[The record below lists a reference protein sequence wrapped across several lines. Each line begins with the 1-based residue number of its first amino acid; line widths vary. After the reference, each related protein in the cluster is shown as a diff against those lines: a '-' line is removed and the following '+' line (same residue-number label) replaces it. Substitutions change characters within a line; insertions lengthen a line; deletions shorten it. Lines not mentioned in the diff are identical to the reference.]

1 MQKEFFVFISILS
14 LLLVFPL
21 VSANRGSMTIG
32 PRDVRL
38 EESGQNAIVAWNGN
52 EEIIILS
59 TDMKSSESTLV
70 LELIP
75 LPSNPTK
82 VEEGSSESFTKLVEI
97 VNRKAGEMREMVL
110 GPGIQKG
117 EVTGVEIT
125 FHEKIGPH
133 DVTIVKV
140 NDLDYFIN
148 WVKDFSTNQDF
159 EYTEIPSNFKT
170 TISNYLDRNIDHFV
184 FDVIETNE
192 SSQTVNPLIYRFESD
207 YLYYPIEITSTSDV
221 GWSSSRINVF
231 LIAKGIIDQTVIFN
245 SGLFPRT
252 GFGEYNIKLTRDEL
266 REISPELEDLFKSDP
281 FVMNA
286 QYFGPL
292 NTLEKDLIVYQ
303 EDISQPPVDYTD
315 LFTTVFFAIAVLL
328 IVIVIYKIFRY

>member
-1 MQKEFFVFISILS
+1 MRKEFFIVLAIF
-14 LLLVFPL
+14 LLVPSL
-21 VSANRGSMTIG
+21 VSANRGSMIIG
-32 PRDVRL
+32 PGDVQL
-38 EESGQNAIVAWNGN
+38 EEAGQNAIVAWNGN

-59 TDMKSSESTLV
+59 TDMRSSESVLV

-97 VNRKAGEMREMVL
+97 MNRKAGEMREKTL
-110 GPGIQKG
+110 APGTRRA
-117 EVTGVEIT
+117 EVPGVEIT
-125 FHEKIGPH
+125 FHKKIGAH

-148 WVKDFSTNQDF
+148 WVKDFSTNRGF
-159 EYTEIPSNFKT
+159 EYIELPSNFKT
-170 TISNYLDRNIDHFV
+170 TVSNYLNRNIDHFV

-192 SSQTVNPLIYRFESD
+192 SSQTINPLVYRFESD
-207 YLYYPIEITSTSDV
+207 YLYYPLEITATSDA
-221 GWSSSRINVF
+221 GWSSSRVNIF
-231 LIAKGIIDQTVIFN
+231 LIAKGVVNQTVITDAK
-245 SGLFPRT
+245 LFPRV
-252 GFGEYNIKLTRDEL
+252 GFGEYSIELTRDEL

-292 NTLEKDLIVYQ
+292 NMLNKDLIVYQ
-303 EDISQPPVDYTD
+303 KDIQEDISKPPVYDTN
-315 LFTTVFFAIAVLL
+315 LAIIISVIAVLIL
-328 IVIVIYKIFRY
+328 ILIMYKL